1 MNNNIKISLSI
12 QLQGSTL
19 VRQEVKEVITF
30 TTKKGKTNKKT
41 ISSYTLVPK
50 QACLQKNIT
59 KEAYDYFISIESCP
73 SVHMRKEWKKMTE
86 NERLEYHLASLCK
99 FYHGN
104 NFTYHVFED

>member
-19 VRQEVKEVITF
+19 VRQEVNETVTF
-30 TTKKGKTNKKT
+30 VNKKT
-41 ISSYTLVPK
+41 GKKKQKTIKTYQLVPK
-50 QACLQKNIT
+50 PAVLSKQMT
-59 KEAYDYFISIESCP
+59 KDAYDYMVSLESCP
-73 SVHMRKEWKKMTE
+73 AFKKKEWKKMTE
-86 NERLEYHLASLCK
+86 TERLEYHLADLCK